1 MNILIIDDTSKTM
14 AAIES
19 NIENCN
25 DHLYIESKTIEG
37 ARVVL
42 KEMELDMVV
51 LNMTSTSIDG
61 VKFLLELN
69 KKYKHLKV
77 FYWNVSLDQKK
88 GCDHLKKMLS
98 K

>member
-1 MNILIIDDTSKTM
+1 LV
-14 AAIES
+14 
-19 NIENCN
+19 
-25 DHLYIESKTIEG
+25 ESKTIEG

-51 LNMTSTSIDG
+51 LNMTSASIDG

-77 FYWNVSLDQKK
+77 FSWNVSLDQKK
-88 GCDHLKKMLS
+88 GCDHFIKMLS